1 MTLASHAHFDL
12 PERQSAFVGLL
23 VHPMVSPVRHRDLH
37 ARVTRHRRHLEQWA
51 RRVGYRITSVGS
63 AYRLRRTPLA
73 GVVAIPDGG
82 PPPRRELVLTLVV
95 AAAVE
100 DETSDSVTLQAISDA
115 VRQLAAQAGLAEYDP
130 SRRPHRLG
138 LVRAVNRLVDLGV
151 LDRRTDR
158 DDLLR
163 AWEDDGQ
170 GVSAGYLI
178 DRDALVLLLDPHDL
192 TLALTRP
199 DDGEAADTRGPRLLR
214 LLLETQSVTYAD
226 LDADDLQYLVGQ
238 RSRLAHQ
245 AAEMTGGV
253 VELRADGM
261 LLVLPSDEP
270 HSAQATVG
278 FPAVSARAWVALR
291 LLDDA
296 VAASVAESDRPGMR
310 CCPAAVVDDLA
321 RRVHTQAGTRLTQ
334 ELREGPA
341 TIRGAAEAELTEAGL
356 LHVTDGAWLLR
367 PAAARYRDADLTM
380 PQDAPGRAPFE
391 SAAPGPASGDDGD
404 RWGGEGA
411 AGTDRAAPAAR
422 DTGRPADD
430 LGAQDTLFGDL
441 T

>member
-1 MTLASHAHFDL
+1 MSLASHAHFDL

-23 VHPMVSPVRHRDLH
+23 VQPMVTPARHRELH
-37 ARVTRHRRHLEQWA
+37 ARVTRHRRHLDQWA

-63 AYRLRRTPLA
+63 TYRLRRTPLA
-73 GVVAIPDGG
+73 GVVAVPDGA
-82 PPPRRELVLTLVV
+82 PPPRRELVLALIV
-95 AAAVE
+95 AASVE
-100 DETSDSVTLQAISDA
+100 DETSDSVTLQGISDA
-115 VRQLAAQAGLAEYDP
+115 VRQVAGQAGVAEYDP

-138 LVRAVNRLVDLGV
+138 LLRAVNRLVDLGV

-170 GVSAGYLI
+170 GVGAGFVI

-192 TLALTRP
+192 TLALTEP
-199 DDGEAADTRGPRLLR
+199 DEREAADTRGPRLLR
-214 LLLETQSVTYAD
+214 LLLETQSVTYAS
-226 LDADDLQYLVGQ
+226 LDPDDLAYLVGQ

-270 HSAQATVG
+270 HSAQATVA

-296 VAASVAESDRPGMR
+296 ARASVELPDRPGMR
-310 CCPAAVVDDLA
+310 RCDPAVIDDLA
-321 RRVHTQAGTRLTQ
+321 RRLHAEAGTRLTQ

-341 TIRGAAEAELTEAGL
+341 TIRSAAESELTDAGL
-356 LHVTDGAWLLR
+356 LEVVDGVWLLR
-367 PAAARYRDADLTM
+367 PASARYRDADLQL
-380 PQDAPGRAPFE
+380 PRQHAPSARDAQSDPAVDQGDTADDQATADP
-391 SAAPGPASGDDGD
+391 AAA
-404 RWGGEGA
+404 
-411 AGTDRAAPAAR
+411 TDRAAPGT
-422 DTGRPADD
+422 DRPARESDR
-430 LGAQDTLFGDL
+430 QDTLFGEL
-441 T
+441 P